1 MYSLNLP
8 KYEYKLKQ
16 IDGNTC
22 IFDLVRKKYLVL
34 TPEEWVRQHFVNLLI
49 NHLNY
54 PKGRVSI
61 EKGMNYQKNVK
72 KRTDILIYDENGEVE
87 VLVELKAPFVKL
99 DKKVLSQLAAYNKVC
114 CAKLLI
120 ISNGLET
127 FCFQIAKDNTIQFLE
142 EIPVYKSI
150 KD

>member
-8 KYEYKLKQ
+8 KYEYKLKE
-16 IDGNTC
+16 IEGNTC

-72 KRTDILIYDENGEVE
+72 KRTDILIYDENGQVE

-127 FCFQIAKDNTIQFLE
+127 FCFQITKDNTIQFLD
-142 EIPVYKSI
+142 EIPLYKI
-150 KD
+150 